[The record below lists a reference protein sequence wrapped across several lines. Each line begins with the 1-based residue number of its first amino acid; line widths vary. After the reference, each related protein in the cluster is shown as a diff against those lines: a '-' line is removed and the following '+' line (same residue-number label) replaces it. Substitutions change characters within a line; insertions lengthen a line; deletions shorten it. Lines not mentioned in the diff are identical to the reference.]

1 MIDDRNLTE
10 LGNSMISKTMEVT
23 NSLLIALIDGLND
36 ICKDAKSKG
45 VLGDFKNHVAMGRSL
60 NGELLDRNRVKEFER
75 IAQNSSM
82 EYFIIPQK
90 SKPDVVTVVYK
101 DSDCDTMKLV
111 AQELIKDGIPLIE
124 DMEMNVEE
132 FYKSL
137 GNNHLDET
145 TGIKDIES
153 LRIFRVGAN
162 EAKLPFAVR
171 RTEYGEYVILTA
183 TKDFGVLCEVPGY
196 LGLTTTHVDDKM
208 TLKEVKGIAKERN
221 DAGSTKEKILTR

>member
-10 LGNSMISKTMEVT
+10 LGNRMVSTTMEAT

-36 ICKDAKSKG
+36 ICKDAKGKG
-45 VLGDFKNHVAMGRSL
+45 VLGDFRNHVASGRSL
-60 NGELLDRNRVKEFER
+60 NGELLDKNRVEEFER

-111 AQELIKDGIPLIE
+111 TEELLKDGISLIE
-124 DMEMNVEE
+124 DMEMNVED

-153 LRIFRVGAN
+153 LRIFRIGAN

-171 RTEYGEYVILTA
+171 KTEYGEYVILTA
-183 TKDFGVLCEVPGY
+183 TKDFNVLREVPGY
-196 LGLTTTHVDDKM
+196 LGLMTSHVDDKS
-208 TLKEVKGIAKERN
+208 TLQDVKSKVIERKDVGSAKEK
-221 DAGSTKEKILTR
+221 TLTR